1 MINTQT
7 YKKADKQKEKKN
19 KQTTQLDHVNKQ
31 TCICVVLIQGNE
43 KNLMKFAAVSAK
55 TLKTVKCL
63 PKNLF
68 NIDILA

>member
-19 KQTTQLDHVNKQ
+19 KQTTQTYHANKQ
-31 TCICVVLIQGNE
+31 TCICIVLIRGNE
-43 KNLMKFAAVSAK
+43 KNLMKFAVVSVK
-55 TLKTVKCL
+55 TLKTVKYL